1 MRIGFWDGQQWRSA
15 ANSNSD
21 GHHRLM
27 SDPAEQSNAPVGQP
41 GDQET
46 ERLALAAA
54 DAIHRL
60 IAERKAFRNYAA
72 ALEREL
78 TRLQRHFTLIRDSY
92 RRLTSEF
99 VTQLQHIDSAA
110 GNVVQPSGP
119 AESATL
125 SKSQQH
131 THDD

>member
-1 MRIGFWDGQQWRSA
+1 
-15 ANSNSD
+15 
-21 GHHRLM
+21 M
-27 SDPAEQSNAPVGQP
+27 SDPTEQSNAPVSQP
-41 GDQET
+41 DGEET

-60 IAERKAFRNYAA
+60 VAERNAFRNYAA
-72 ALEREL
+72 TLEREL

-110 GNVVQPSGP
+110 VNVVQAPSGP
-119 AESATL
+119 AESVTL
-125 SKSQQH
+125 SKGQQAH
-131 THDD
+131 SDD

>member
-1 MRIGFWDGQQWRSA
+1 
-15 ANSNSD
+15 
-21 GHHRLM
+21 M
-27 SDPAEQSNAPVGQP
+27 SDPAEQSNAPVSQP
-41 GDQET
+41 DDEET

-60 IAERKAFRNYAA
+60 IAERNAFRNYAA
-72 ALEREL
+72 TLEREL

-110 GNVVQPSGP
+110 GNVVQASAGPS
-119 AESATL
+119 ESVTL
-125 SKSQQH
+125 PKGQQAH
-131 THDD
+131 SDD

>member
-1 MRIGFWDGQQWRSA
+1 
-15 ANSNSD
+15 
-21 GHHRLM
+21 M
-27 SDPAEQSNAPVGQP
+27 SDPAEQSNAPIGQP
-41 GDQET
+41 DDQET

-60 IAERKAFRNYAA
+60 IAERNAFRGYAA

-78 TRLQRHFTLIRDSY
+78 TRLRRHFTLIRDSY

-110 GNVVQPSGP
+110 GDVVQEPSGP

-125 SKSQQH
+125 SKEQQH
-131 THDD
+131 THDY